1 MANDSITK
9 TLTVAVLLCI
19 VCSVLVSTAAVKL
32 KPLQEKNKALF
43 TKKNILQAAGLMEEG
58 QDVDVEQLFEKIQV
72 KIVDLASGDFD
83 DSINVAKYNQKAAAK
98 DPAKSIQI
106 SGKQDL
112 AKIGRRAKKAPVFL
126 IQEDGEL
133 KTIILPIH
141 GKGLWGTM
149 YAFLALEGDANT
161 VKGYTFYDHAET
173 PGLGGEVDN
182 SLWKQQWVGKKIFD
196 KDWNLSMKI
205 LKGKVN
211 LQKPEAIHQADGL
224 SGATLTTVGVNNLMQ
239 YWLSENG
246 FGKFLVRI
254 RNQGGG
260 NG

>member
-1 MANDSITK
+1 MAKDTITK
-9 TLTVAVLLCI
+9 TLTVAALLCI

-32 KPLQEKNKALF
+32 KPLQERNKALS

-58 QDVDVEQLFEKIQV
+58 KDIDQLFSKIQL
-72 KIVDLASGDFD
+72 KIVDLASGEFD
-83 DSINVAKYNQKAAAK
+83 DNINAEKYNQRVAVK
-98 DPAKSIQI
+98 DPARSIQI
-106 SGKQDL
+106 PGDQDV
-112 AKIGRRAKKAPVFL
+112 AKIKRRALKAPVFL
-126 IQEDGEL
+126 VREGGKLQ
-133 KTIILPIH
+133 TIILPIH
-141 GKGLWGTM
+141 GKGLWSTM

-161 VKGYTFYDHAET
+161 VKGYTFYDHGET

-182 SLWKQQWVGKKIFD
+182 TLWKQQWVGKKIFD
-196 KDWNLSMKI
+196 KDWNLAVEI

-211 LQKPEAIHQADGL
+211 RQKPEAIHQADGL
-224 SGATLTTVGVNNLMQ
+224 SGATLTPVGVNNLMH

-246 FGKFLVRI
+246 FGKFLARI

>member
-58 QDVDVEQLFEKIQV
+58 QEVDVEQLFENIQV

-83 DSINVAKYNQKAAAK
+83 DSIDAAKYNQKTAAK
-98 DPAKSIQI
+98 DPARSIQI
-106 SGKQDL
+106 SGDQDL
-112 AKIGRRAKKAPVFL
+112 AKIKHRAMKVPVYL
-126 IQEDGEL
+126 VQEGGEL
-133 KTIILPIH
+133 QTIILPIH

-173 PGLGGEVDN
+173 PGLGGEVEN
-182 SLWKQQWVGKKIFD
+182 RLWKQQWIGKKIFD
-196 KDWNLSMKI
+196 KDWNLVVQV

-211 LQKPEAIHQADGL
+211 LKKPEAIHQADGL
-224 SGATLTTVGVNNLMQ
+224 SGATLTTVGVNNLMR

>member
-1 MANDSITK
+1 MANDTITK

-43 TKKNILQAAGLMEEG
+43 TKKNILLAAGLMEEG
-58 QDVDVEQLFEKIQV
+58 KDVEQLFEKIQV

-98 DPAKSIQI
+98 DPARSIQI
-106 SGKQDL
+106 QDDQDL
-112 AKIGRRAKKAPVFL
+112 AKIKRRATKAPVYL
-126 IQEDGEL
+126 VQEGGEVQ
-133 KTIILPIH
+133 TIILPIH

-196 KDWNLSMKI
+196 KDWNLVVQI

-211 LQKPEAIHQADGL
+211 REKPEAIHQADGL
-224 SGATLTTVGVNNLMQ
+224 SGATLTTVGVNNFMR

>member
-1 MANDSITK
+1 MAKDTITK
-9 TLTVAVLLCI
+9 TLTVAALLCI

-32 KPLQEKNKALF
+32 KPLQERNKALS

-58 QDVDVEQLFEKIQV
+58 KDIGQLFSKIQL
-72 KIVDLASGDFD
+72 KIVDLASGEFD
-83 DSINVAKYNQKAAAK
+83 DNINAEKYNQRVAVK
-98 DPAKSIQI
+98 DPARSIQI
-106 SGKQDL
+106 PGDQDV
-112 AKIGRRAKKAPVFL
+112 AKIKRRALKAPVFL
-126 IQEDGEL
+126 VREGGKLQ
-133 KTIILPIH
+133 TIILPIH
-141 GKGLWGTM
+141 GKGLWSTM

-161 VKGYTFYDHAET
+161 VKGYTFYDHGET

-182 SLWKQQWVGKKIFD
+182 TLWKQQWVGKKIFD
-196 KDWNLSMKI
+196 KDWNLAVEI

-211 LQKPEAIHQADGL
+211 RQKPEAIHQADGL
-224 SGATLTTVGVNNLMQ
+224 SGATLTTVGVNNLMH

-246 FGKFLVRI
+246 FGKFLARI

>member
-1 MANDSITK
+1 MAKDTITK
-9 TLTVAVLLCI
+9 TLTVAALLCI

-32 KPLQEKNKALF
+32 KPLQERNKALS

-58 QDVDVEQLFEKIQV
+58 KDIDQLFSKIQL
-72 KIVDLASGDFD
+72 KIVDLASGEFD
-83 DSINVAKYNQKAAAK
+83 DNINAEKYNQRVAVK
-98 DPAKSIQI
+98 DPARSIQI
-106 SGKQDL
+106 PGDQDV
-112 AKIGRRAKKAPVFL
+112 AKIKRRALKAPVFL
-126 IQEDGEL
+126 VREGGKLQ
-133 KTIILPIH
+133 TIILPIH
-141 GKGLWGTM
+141 GKGLWSTM

-161 VKGYTFYDHAET
+161 VKGYTFYDHGET

-182 SLWKQQWVGKKIFD
+182 TLWKQQWVGKKIFD
-196 KDWNLSMKI
+196 KDWNLAVEI

-211 LQKPEAIHQADGL
+211 RQKPEAIHQADGL
-224 SGATLTTVGVNNLMQ
+224 SGATLTTVGVNNLMH

-246 FGKFLVRI
+246 FGKFLARI

>member
-1 MANDSITK
+1 MANDTIKK

-32 KPLQEKNKALF
+32 KPLQEKNKALS

-58 QDVDVEQLFEKIQV
+58 KNIDQLFKKIQV
-72 KIVDLASGDFD
+72 KIVDLASGEFD
-83 DSINVAKYNQKAAAK
+83 DSIDAAKYDQKAAAK
-98 DPAKSIQI
+98 DPARSIQI
-106 SGKQDL
+106 PADQNI

-126 IQEDGEL
+126 VQEEGKL

-141 GKGLWGTM
+141 GKGLWSTM

-161 VKGYTFYDHAET
+161 VKGFTFYDQGET

-182 SLWKQQWVGKKIFD
+182 PLWKKQWVGKKIFD
-196 KDWNLSMKI
+196 KDWNLAVEI
-205 LKGKVN
+205 LKGRVN

-224 SGATLTTVGVNNLMQ
+224 SGATLTTVGVNNLMH
-239 YWLSENG
+239 YWLSDNG
-246 FGKFLVRI
+246 FGKFLSRI

>member
-1 MANDSITK
+1 MANDTIKK

-19 VCSVLVSTAAVKL
+19 VCSVLVSTAAIKL
-32 KPLQEKNKALF
+32 KPLQEKNKALS

-58 QDVDVEQLFEKIQV
+58 KNVDQLFKKIQV
-72 KIVDLASGDFD
+72 KIVDLASGEFD
-83 DSINVAKYNQKAAAK
+83 DSIDAAKYDQKAAAK
-98 DPAKSIQI
+98 DPARSIQI
-106 SGKQDL
+106 ASDQNI

-126 IQEDGEL
+126 VQEEGKL

-141 GKGLWGTM
+141 GKGLWSTM

-161 VKGYTFYDHAET
+161 VKGFTFYDQGET
-173 PGLGGEVDN
+173 PGLGGEVEN
-182 SLWKQQWVGKKIFD
+182 PLWKQQWVGKKMFD
-196 KDWNLSMKI
+196 KDWNLAVEI

-211 LQKPEAIHQADGL
+211 PRNPEAIHQADGL
-224 SGATLTTVGVNNLMQ
+224 SGATLTTVGVNNLMH
-239 YWLSENG
+239 YWLSDNG
-246 FGKFLVRI
+246 FGKFLSRI